1 MPSLQTQVLCPAL
14 CAVISPV
21 FPCTPGAV
29 TQLIEYVTSAQLHL
43 GEIQML
49 SDAFSVFFP
58 KHGYYSLGQMKF
70 WKHKGICRI
79 FCEQ

>member
-1 MPSLQTQVLCPAL
+1 MPSLQTQVLCLAL

-49 SDAFSVFFP
+49 SAAFSFFFP
-58 KHGYYSLGQMKF
+58 QAQVLFLGPDEVLEAQGYLQNLL
-70 WKHKGICRI
+70 
-79 FCEQ
+79 